1 MDAGDLVI
9 EGRALIGEELLVRDV
24 ALVVEGGIIRR
35 IEDLPDRPAPWIC
48 PALFNAHTHIGDSIA
63 MDLPF
68 TEDLVNL
75 VTPPHGLKHRILAV
89 TPENELITAMR
100 ATIGAMQQ
108 YGTAGFADFREGG
121 VAGVQALQHAA
132 DGCPCRPL
140 ILGRDGG
147 ELAGD
152 GAGISSARDVSSLEE
167 VVFRVRNAG
176 KLVAF
181 HAGEKDP
188 LDIDAALS
196 YDPDLLIHCTH
207 ATGEHLNR
215 CADEGIPIAVCARSN
230 WMFGVTGS
238 AQNPPVREML
248 DRGCTLLIGTDNCM
262 AVQPDLWREMSFLT
276 TVYKLPPGQVLKAA
290 VAGSALAG
298 KPFFIRE
305 GAPANFLVISPGGSN
320 LWLSRDPIRTLT
332 GRAGAHDIL
341 KKVINS

>member
-9 EGRALIGEELLVRDV
+9 EGRALVGEELLVRDV

-75 VTPPHGLKHRILAV
+75 VTPPHGLKHRILAE

-121 VAGVQALQHAA
+121 VAGVQALRRAA
-132 DGCPCRPL
+132 DGYPCRPL

-181 HAGEKDP
+181 HAGEKDA

-207 ATGEHLNR
+207 ATGEDLDR

-238 AQNPPVREML
+238 AQNPPVREMI